1 MDYKETWII
10 MKSMEIEIP
19 STKSEKKILQVICH
33 CKTNELN
40 EQGTIFDHVNL
51 EKRINAYL
59 AQETLDS
66 LELFAKAVS
75 QIVTNECDCGAYCY
89 RVEVRDSYNNKVVYE
104 RSENL

>member
-1 MDYKETWII
+1 MEFKEAWVI
-10 MKSMEIEIP
+10 MKSFEIEIP
-19 STKSEKKILQVICH
+19 SSKNAKRYLQVICH

-59 AQETLDS
+59 ALETLES

-75 QIVTNECDCGAYCY
+75 KIVTNECDCGAYCY
-89 RVEVRDSYNNKVVYE
+89 RVEARDSYNNKVVYE

>member
-1 MDYKETWII
+1 MEFKETWVI

-19 STKSEKKILQVICH
+19 SVKNETRVLQVLCH

-40 EQGTIFDHVNL
+40 EQGTIFEHVKL

-59 AQETLDS
+59 ALETLES

-75 QIVTNECDCGAYCY
+75 KIVTNECDCGAYCY